1 MEKNNNNSNPN
12 SPLKK
17 HKERGEDK
25 NNRTQKQRVFEYL
38 KDHIV
43 KKTGYK
49 AWHNW
54 HF

>member
-1 MEKNNNNSNPN
+1 MEKHNNNSNPN